1 MIIDGNFN
9 LTLHTTGDNA
19 SALRSSGASTVENKG
34 SLTLTGKGL
43 DIENTS
49 SDDTHYG
56 LDNSGSFT
64 VASDP
69 VTSSMPSVAFHCA
82 NTAIHNAGTLGN
94 AWMEWRFADAP
105 AQSGAEIAFTATEG
119 ADPSITTI
127 MHYNKTFAAIV
138 TPGNTYRLWAV
149 ASADARIQQKGFDS
163 EGTAIMRFP
172 ATAADNAVAVFT
184 GVGDLK
190 TVQISGNQAFSTVG
204 CAHEDVLVKSDGV
217 LTVDADNAAA
227 QAWKDFPGT
236 TTDGT
241 KAADLAAD
249 SPYLLAAEVADTKV
263 AFTATAPAGSPIEIP
278 ATATVSLGD
287 ALANGVF
294 LFQANPNLAN
304 LTLRNIYVLNA
315 EGTRFDLRESDYVL
329 KPFEA
334 YITANA
340 FTRSRLRS
348 VGVADDSVVTAN
360 EIAAATAALRV
371 WATDGALHVYSGEAA
386 ALTVVRSDGRVVYA
400 ASIAPGD
407 TRLALPSGIYMIR
420 INNIT
425 YKIAL

>member
-1 MIIDGNFN
+1 M
-9 LTLHTTGDNA
+9 
-19 SALRSSGASTVENKG
+19 
-34 SLTLTGKGL
+34 
-43 DIENTS
+43 
-49 SDDTHYG
+49 
-56 LDNSGSFT
+56 
-64 VASDP
+64 
-69 VTSSMPSVAFHCA
+69 
-82 NTAIHNAGTLGN
+82 
-94 AWMEWRFADAP
+94 
-105 AQSGAEIAFTATEG
+105 
-119 ADPSITTI
+119 
-127 MHYNKTFAAIV
+127 
-138 TPGNTYRLWAV
+138 
-149 ASADARIQQKGFDS
+149 
-163 EGTAIMRFP
+163 
-172 ATAADNAVAVFT
+172 
-184 GVGDLK
+184 
-190 TVQISGNQAFSTVG
+190 
-204 CAHEDVLVKSDGV
+204 
-217 LTVDADNAAA
+217 
-227 QAWKDFPGT
+227 
-236 TTDGT
+236 
-241 KAADLAAD
+241 
-249 SPYLLAAEVADTKV
+249 
-263 AFTATAPAGSPIEIP
+263 
-278 ATATVSLGD
+278 
-287 ALANGVF
+287 F